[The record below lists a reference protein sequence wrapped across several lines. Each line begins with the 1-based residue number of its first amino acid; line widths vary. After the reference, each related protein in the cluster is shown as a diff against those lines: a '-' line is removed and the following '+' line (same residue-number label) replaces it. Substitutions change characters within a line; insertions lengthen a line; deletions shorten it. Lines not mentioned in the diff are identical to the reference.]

1 MQYEE
6 YRNIIMSGMVEYVN
20 NGGSTFHI
28 GNTVKEYFF
37 EYDNELLPH
46 DDKEFLTNKA
56 VQAIDKKK
64 PLPDWIRLVRCVR
77 HGRREQ

>member
-1 MQYEE
+1 
-6 YRNIIMSGMVEYVN
+6 MVEYVN

-28 GNTVKEYFF
+28 GNAVKEYLF
-37 EYDNELLPH
+37 EYDNELLPY

-64 PLPDWIRLVRCVR
+64 PLPDGIRLVRCVW

>member
-20 NGGSTFHI
+20 NGGFTFHT
-28 GNTVKEYFF
+28 GNAVKEYFF

-46 DDKEFLTNKA
+46 DGKEFLTNKS

-64 PLPDWIRLVRCVR
+64 PLPDGIRLVQCIW
-77 HGRREQ
+77 HGRRVQ

>member
-28 GNTVKEYFF
+28 GNAVKEYFF
-37 EYDNELLPH
+37 EMTMNFYPMTIKN
-46 DDKEFLTNKA
+46 F
-56 VQAIDKKK
+56 
-64 PLPDWIRLVRCVR
+64 
-77 HGRREQ
+77 

>member
-28 GNTVKEYFF
+28 RNAVKEYFF

-46 DDKEFLTNKA
+46 DDKEILSNKA
-56 VQAIDKKK
+56 VQAINEHK
-64 PLPDWIRLVRCVR
+64 PLPDGIRLVRCVW
-77 HGRREQ
+77 HGRRVQ